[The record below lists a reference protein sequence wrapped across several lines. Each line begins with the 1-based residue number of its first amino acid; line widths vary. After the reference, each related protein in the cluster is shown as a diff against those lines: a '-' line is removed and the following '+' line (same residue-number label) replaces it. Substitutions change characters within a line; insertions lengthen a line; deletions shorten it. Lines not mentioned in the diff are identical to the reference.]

1 MGSKKK
7 KDEKIIK
14 FILNPEIIEFQRTYD
29 IEYTAIIGKKTTKII
44 WQEDGEF
51 LDTFYDT
58 KEVNT
63 YFSDSTW
70 LKI

>member
-7 KDEKIIK
+7 EIVK
-14 FILNPEIIEFQRTYD
+14 FILNPEMIGNQRVYD
-29 IEYTAIIGKKTTKII
+29 IEFTAIIGKKTTKII

-51 LDTFYDT
+51 LDTLYDT